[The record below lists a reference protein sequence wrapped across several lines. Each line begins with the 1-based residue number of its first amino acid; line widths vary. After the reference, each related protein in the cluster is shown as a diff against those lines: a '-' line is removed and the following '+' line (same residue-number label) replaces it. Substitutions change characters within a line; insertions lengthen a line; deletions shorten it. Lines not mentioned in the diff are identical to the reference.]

1 MYFTLEGMNKMK
13 KLKILPILLLAPT
26 LLAATSVTADDSS
39 RTSLKDQGYTVIGLA
54 SGKTGNYGGKFNEDL
69 LPGGLQDTEVTL
81 AKEQTLEEH
90 PDLGTRVTVNK
101 TLYDGTLLRFDTPRS
116 AEDATAEA
124 VFEFK
129 YVVTNYSEDEVL
141 KLDTYQINASSEYKS
156 SFAYEDRYRIDMD
169 LQPGET
175 KEFVGQYEI
184 GTNNNWLTIMVIDED
199 STKVDFGVSMGYKK
213 IDAIDEAYTGQAK
226 ETEAEATIS
235 YKLPAG
241 ITLSGDYAKTQTD
254 GRLIVAPTAKQIT
267 NNTPF
272 DIVSWYDVDTGVEIG
287 KAIGHE
293 NVTIAPMFDKSD
305 RINFFGRSNN
315 DTQLGLPDYIG
326 SVTDGK
332 FDSFN
337 SDDEAAFRE
346 KLSTSS
352 IIANGEEANE
362 IKYDGVVAADT
373 ALRYLTKVNK
383 ANEDDKNGVMPGSYR
398 VDFTLTNFGE
408 DVLSLRLYQI
418 LSSTTLFEAGT
429 DSQDVVIE
437 PNTTKNVSLYIT
449 LKSGN
454 NNLITFIHFLNDVT
468 NLDLAVSLG
477 ITSIASVPTSAFS
490 AEATKTSMIVDY
502 NYNDGNIQINSAK
515 LRFGAI
521 LDKELFAEATE
532 YDVGVIMAP
541 SYDMIN
547 TTFNAYL
554 DLAENKTVDGVKSL
568 IPTAYSYSLKANMAT
583 VNYDEGTGTTVAAE
597 DGAYYQFAAVVN
609 GFENHLDQSITSAV
623 YVVIDGTLSILDEAT
638 YSISS
643 LAARYLAEVF
653 TGHQELLEFLKNA

>member
-1 MYFTLEGMNKMK
+1 MK

-39 RTSLKDQGYTVIGLA
+39 RTSLEDQDYTVIGLA
-54 SGKTGNYGGKFNEDL
+54 SGKTGNYSGKFNEDV

-81 AKEQTLEEH
+81 AKEQTLEGH
-90 PDLGTRVTVNK
+90 PDLGTRVTVDK

-116 AEDATAEA
+116 AEDATAEG

-141 KLDTYQINASSEYKS
+141 KLDTYQINSSTEYKS

-184 GTNNNWLTIMVIDED
+184 GTNKNWLTIMIVDED
-199 STKVDFGVSMGYKK
+199 SNGIDYGVSMGYKK
-213 IDAIDEAYTGQAK
+213 VEAIDKAYTGQEK
-226 ETEAEATIS
+226 EVEGEATIS

-241 ITLSGDYAKTQTD
+241 ITISGDYAKTQTD
-254 GRLIVAPTAKQIT
+254 GRLIAAPTAEQIT
-267 NNTPF
+267 NNTPL

-287 KAIGHE
+287 KAIAHE

-315 DTQLGLPDYIG
+315 DTRLGDPDYIG
-326 SVTDGK
+326 SVTDEK
-332 FDSFN
+332 FASFETE
-337 SDDEAAFRE
+337 DVAAFRE

-362 IKYDGVVAADT
+362 IKYDGVIAADT
-373 ALRYLTKVNK
+373 ALRYLTKVSKIND
-383 ANEDDKNGVMPGSYR
+383 NDTHGVMPGSYR
-398 VDFTLTNFGE
+398 IDFTLTNLGE

-418 LSSTTLFEAGT
+418 LSSTTLSGAGT

-449 LKSGN
+449 LTSGN
-454 NNLITFIHFLNDVT
+454 NNLITFIHFLNEVT

-477 ITSIASVPTSAFS
+477 LTAIASVPTSAF
-490 AEATKTSMIVDY
+490 ATEATKTSMIVDY
-502 NYNDGNIQINSAK
+502 NYNDGDIQINSAK

-521 LDKELFAEATE
+521 LDKELFAKATE

-541 SYDMIN
+541 SYDMLN

-554 DLAENKTVDGVKSL
+554 DLAEYKTVDGVKSL
-568 IPTAYSYSLKANMAT
+568 IPTAYSYSLKENMAT
-583 VNYDEGTGTTVAAE
+583 VNYDEGTGTTVTAE

-609 GFENHLDQSITSAV
+609 GFENYLDQSITSAV
-623 YVVIDGTLSILDEAT
+623 YVVVDGTLSILDEAT

-643 LAARYLAEVF
+643 LAARYVAEGF

>member
-1 MYFTLEGMNKMK
+1 MK

-54 SGKTGNYGGKFNEDL
+54 SGKTGNLSGKFNDDT

-116 AEDATAEA
+116 AEDATVEG

-141 KLDTYQINASSEYKS
+141 KLDTYQISASSEYKEGYNG
-156 SFAYEDRYRIDMD
+156 FGYEDRYRIDMD

-175 KEFVGQYEI
+175 KEFVGQYDV
-184 GTNNNWLTIMVIDED
+184 GKNGNWLTIMVVDED

-213 IDAIDEAYTGQAK
+213 IDVIDEAYTGQAK

-254 GRLIVAPTAKQIT
+254 GRLIVAPTAEQIT
-267 NNTPF
+267 NNTPL
-272 DIVSWYDVDTGVEIG
+272 DIVSWYDVDTGAEIG
-287 KAIGHE
+287 KAIAH
-293 NVTIAPMFDKSD
+293 NDVTLAPIFDKSD
-305 RINFFGRSNN
+305 RISTFGSARG
-315 DTQLGLPDYIG
+315 GLPDYTG

-332 FDSFN
+332 FTSF
-337 SDDEAAFRE
+337 SKDDEAAFKE

-352 IIANGEEANE
+352 TLVSGEFANE
-362 IKYDGVVAADT
+362 IRYDGVIEADT
-373 ALRYLTKVNK
+373 ALRYLTGVSKVNS
-383 ANEDDKNGVMPGSYR
+383 DDTKGVMPGSYR
-398 VDFTLTNFGE
+398 VDFTLTNLGE

-418 LSSTTLFEAGT
+418 LSTTTLTGAGT

-449 LKSGN
+449 LTSGN
-454 NNLITFIHFLNDVT
+454 DNIMTFIHFLNDVT

-477 ITSIASVPTSAFS
+477 ITSIASVPTSAFA

-502 NYNDGNIQINSAK
+502 NYNDGDIQINSAK

-541 SYDMIN
+541 SYGMIN

-568 IPTAYSYSLKANMAT
+568 IPNACSYSLKANMAT
-583 VNYDEGTGTTVAAE
+583 VNYDEASGTTVAAE

-643 LAARYLAEVF
+643 LAARYLAEGF
-653 TGHQELLEFLKNA
+653 AGHQELLEFLKNA

>member
-1 MYFTLEGMNKMK
+1 MK
-13 KLKILPILLLAPT
+13 KIKILPILLLAPT

-54 SGKTGNYGGKFNEDL
+54 SGKTGNLIGKFNDDL
-69 LPGGLQDTEVTL
+69 LPGGLTSSDVTL
-81 AKEQTLEEH
+81 VKDQTLEGH
-90 PDLGTRVTVNK
+90 PDLGTRVTVDQY
-101 TLYDGTLLRFDTPRS
+101 LYDGTLLRFDTPRS
-116 AEDATAEA
+116 VEDATVEG

-141 KLDTYQINASSEYKS
+141 KLDTYQISASSEYKNGYNG
-156 SFAYEDRYRIDMD
+156 FAYEDRYRLDMD
-169 LQPGET
+169 IQPGET
-175 KEFVGQYEI
+175 KEFVGQYDV
-184 GTNNNWLTIMVIDED
+184 GKNGNWLTIMVVDED
-199 STKVDFGVSMGYKK
+199 STKVDFGVSMGYKQVE
-213 IDAIDEAYTGQAK
+213 AIDEAYTGQAK

-235 YKLPAG
+235 FKLPAG
-241 ITLSGDYAKTQTD
+241 ITISEDYVKTQTD
-254 GRLIVAPTAKQIT
+254 GRLIAGPTAEQVT
-267 NNTPF
+267 NNSPL
-272 DIVSWYDVDTGVEIG
+272 DIVSWYDVETGAEIG
-287 KAIGHE
+287 RAIVHD

-305 RINFFGRSNN
+305 RITSFGSSR
-315 DTQLGLPDYIG
+315 TGIPDYVG
-326 SVTDGK
+326 TVTDGVFHS
-332 FDSFN
+332 FDK
-337 SDDEAAFRE
+337 DTETAFKE
-346 KLSTSS
+346 NLSSSS
-352 IIANGEEANE
+352 INASGEIANE
-362 IKYDGVVAADT
+362 IKYNGLIEAGT
-373 ALRYLTKVNK
+373 ALRYLTGVSKVN
-383 ANEDDKNGVMPGSYR
+383 DDDAKGVMPGSYR
-398 VDFTLTNFGE
+398 VDLTLTNFGD

-418 LSSTTLFEAGT
+418 LSTTTLTGTGT

-449 LKSGN
+449 LTSGN
-454 NNLITFIHFLNDVT
+454 DNIMTFIHFLNDVN

-477 ITSIASVPTSAFS
+477 ITSIANVPTSAF
-490 AEATKTSMIVDY
+490 ANEATKTSMIVDY
-502 NYNDGNIQINSAK
+502 NYNDGDIQINSAK

-521 LDKELFAEATE
+521 LDKKLFAEATE

-541 SYDMIN
+541 SYDMAN

-597 DGAYYQFAAVVN
+597 DGAYFQFAAVVN

-623 YVVIDGTLSILDEAT
+623 YVVVDGTLSILDEAT

-643 LAARYLAEVF
+643 LAARYLAEGF

>member
-1 MYFTLEGMNKMK
+1 MEGMNKMK

-54 SGKTGNYGGKFNEDL
+54 SGKNGNLSGKFNDDT

-81 AKEQTLEEH
+81 AKEQTLEGH

-116 AEDATAEA
+116 AEDATVEG

-141 KLDTYQINASSEYKS
+141 KLDTYQISSSSEYKEGYN
-156 SFAYEDRYRIDMD
+156 SFGYEDRYRIDMD

-175 KEFVGQYEI
+175 KEFVGQYDV
-184 GTNNNWLTIMVIDED
+184 GKNGNWLTIMVVDED

-235 YKLPAG
+235 YKLPVG
-241 ITLSGDYAKTQTD
+241 ITLSGDYAKTQID
-254 GRLIVAPTAKQIT
+254 GRLIVAPTAEQIT
-267 NNTPF
+267 NNTPL
-272 DIVSWYDVDTGVEIG
+272 DIVSWYDVDTGAEIG
-287 KAIGHE
+287 KAIAH
-293 NVTIAPMFDKSD
+293 NDVTLAPIFDKSD
-305 RINFFGRSNN
+305 RISTFGSAR
-315 DTQLGLPDYIG
+315 DGLPDYIG

-332 FDSFN
+332 FTSF
-337 SDDEAAFRE
+337 SKDDEAAFKE

-352 IIANGEEANE
+352 TLVSKEFANE
-362 IKYDGVVAADT
+362 IKYDGVIEADT
-373 ALRYLTKVNK
+373 ALRYLTAVSK
-383 ANEDDKNGVMPGSYR
+383 ANSNDTKGVMPGSYR
-398 VDFTLTNFGE
+398 VDFTLTNLGE

-418 LSSTTLFEAGT
+418 LSTTTLTGAGT

-437 PNTTKNVSLYIT
+437 PNTTKNLSLYIT
-449 LKSGN
+449 LNSGN
-454 NNLITFIHFLNDVT
+454 DNIMTFIHFLTDVT

-477 ITSIASVPTSAFS
+477 VTSIASVPTSAFA
-490 AEATKTSMIVDY
+490 AEPTKTSMIVDY

-583 VNYDEGTGTTVAAE
+583 VNYDEVTGTTVAAE

-643 LAARYLAEVF
+643 LAARYLAEEF